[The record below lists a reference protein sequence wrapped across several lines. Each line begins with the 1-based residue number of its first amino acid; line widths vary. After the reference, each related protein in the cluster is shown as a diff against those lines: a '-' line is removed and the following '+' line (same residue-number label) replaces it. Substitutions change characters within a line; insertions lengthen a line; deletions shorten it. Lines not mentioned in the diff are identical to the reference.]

1 MSFVPTLDRRPLW
14 LGLAAIAVTTM
25 LALAPTPPRD
35 RAGAPLAERLLHFDD
50 GADGSVVVRG
60 ADEGTIARFPVAE
73 GGFLRGTL
81 RALARERRQEGEGSE
96 APFRVAQWPDGQLTL
111 EDMATGRRIDVT
123 AFGAT
128 QAALFRRLLTEK
140 GQEP

>member
-1 MSFVPTLDRRPLW
+1 MSLAPALDLRPLW
-14 LGLAAIAVTTM
+14 LGLGAIAVATA
-25 LALAPTPPRD
+25 LALAPTPAPD
-35 RAGAPLAERLLHFDD
+35 RSVAPLAERLLHVED
-50 GADGSVVVRG
+50 GPDGSVVVRG
-60 ADEGTIARFPVAE
+60 GGGDAIARFPVAE

-81 RALARERRQEGEGSE
+81 RALARERRQEGEGRE

-140 GQEP
+140 GEEP